1 MLPTVSPTKMKVVTS
16 SPTTISPTTIPPTTP
31 IAPTAPTSS
40 CPPQYQSGQT
50 YNEGDLVSNPIPEI
64 ISSSIPYFKCREF
77 PFTPWCSQPA
87 YEPGVTMSWEQA
99 WELVGVCDVDGGSG
113 GTSTSTAATT
123 LPSSTTTTASTTTTV
138 ATIPPPIST
147 PATPP
152 PPQPPTISTT
162 TTPSPTKQPTTPSS
176 SIIPS
181 PSEEDT
187 ITGPLPVQFQY
198 EIGNNENLQSQ
209 SILTSSNPVN
219 DMMMYIES
227 GTDGFVSLIVD
238 ETFHSGS
245 GSGSGIVSKERMES
259 DEDENVR
266 GRNRLRKR
274 KRRLVTRKD
283 RHLEVIYTPSSV
295 SISRIEDIACSYQNM
310 TALSRCQRVT
320 ADLTLDLVNE
330 PPLTSRLRFQTG
342 ISRGIQ
348 QGLLTFSPES
358 GIVYVG
364 ETPLPIQVI
373 EGVRIPDNGSGGSG
387 SSSNDKWVV
396 PVSVAAAA
404 IVAVI
409 LVLFAGT
416 QYRKRRRGRKEY
428 DGNNDNRVPL
438 DGNEV
443 ANDFLAA
450 PSSRNTTNDRSSS
463 RGRDSK
469 RRMRNVFEET
479 IEETPKLKE
488 DDDSD
493 LIDLEGGDGPVSMT
507 NTRNPFDS
515 SSSSSDSSSKGPQQQ
530 RTVGGG
536 PLSSWKEVSEDDLD
550 KSSELGETFMKD
562 RDSSDYRAAVEALV
576 RQTCPEHLESVD
588 EMMEEYEGRETVLIG
603 QLSAMLAT
611 QQKRNNNGED
621 VDGGGSTSG
630 WSSSAGLMSVP
641 ESGAAL
647 PPSTSFDDDSSAA
660 GSSQWSTEDGLSS
673 IDASMSSSEK
683 EMPDTYAA
691 IGKAAMTI
699 SESNVEKRSTTFI
712 QVDKNPDDQFSGLDI
727 GGIDGD
733 DSSSQSSRSSQ
744 KKIVTRE
751 DLDAAIE
758 AGDWTAVGATAQLLA
773 SNTAYDRRDSGR
785 VSETSAS
792 DQSEGVS
799 LSSMDYSDQERA
811 YEFERLIEAGDWKA
825 VMAIASEFEG
835 AGESD
840 SLHVSKL
847 SEMEY
852 DRRLSSSSG
861 PFNYDRDNTYESNRQ
876 QIEELVRR
884 VVPDE
889 IENIEE
895 MLLQFKGRENELITT
910 LQTMDE
916 RNLNSP
922 GKSPGKS
929 PGSSLPSSPE
939 SGTTPPVDDNLK
951 QVPSFQEEGEGTVYE
966 NDSIVFE
973 SDYETDGKKSSS
985 NNGSESKTSS
995 SRKSSESLESESSS
1009 SSEDISRLVI
1019 R

>member
-1 MLPTVSPTKMKVVTS
+1 
-16 SPTTISPTTIPPTTP
+16 
-31 IAPTAPTSS
+31 
-40 CPPQYQSGQT
+40 
-50 YNEGDLVSNPIPEI
+50 
-64 ISSSIPYFKCREF
+64 
-77 PFTPWCSQPA
+77 
-87 YEPGVTMSWEQA
+87 
-99 WELVGVCDVDGGSG
+99 
-113 GTSTSTAATT
+113 
-123 LPSSTTTTASTTTTV
+123 
-138 ATIPPPIST
+138 
-147 PATPP
+147 
-152 PPQPPTISTT
+152 
-162 TTPSPTKQPTTPSS
+162 
-176 SIIPS
+176 
-181 PSEEDT
+181 
-187 ITGPLPVQFQY
+187 
-198 EIGNNENLQSQ
+198 
-209 SILTSSNPVN
+209 
-219 DMMMYIES
+219 MMMYIES
-227 GTDGFVSLIVD
+227 GTDSFVSLIVD

-245 GSGSGIVSKERMES
+245 SVSSDGGIVSKERME
-259 DEDENVR
+259 DDDKDENVR
-266 GRNRLRKR
+266 GRNKLRTR

-283 RHLEVIYTPSSV
+283 DRQLEVIYTPSSV
-295 SISRIEDIACSYQNM
+295 SITRIEDIACSYQNM

-387 SSSNDKWVV
+387 SGSSSNDKWVV

-404 IVAVI
+404 IVAII

-428 DGNNDNRVPL
+428 DGNNNNRVPL
-438 DGNEV
+438 DGNDV
-443 ANDFLAA
+443 GNDFLAA
-450 PSSRNTTNDRSSS
+450 PSSRNTSNVRSSS

-479 IEETPKLKE
+479 IEETPQPKE

-493 LIDLEGGDGPVSMT
+493 LIDLESGDGPASMT

-536 PLSSWKEVSEDDLD
+536 PLTSWKEVSLDDLN
-550 KSSELGETFMKD
+550 KSSELGETYMKE
-562 RDSSDYRAAVEALV
+562 RDSTDYRAGVEALV
-576 RQTCPEHLESVD
+576 RQTCPEHLDSVD

-603 QLSAMLAT
+603 QLSAMMAT
-611 QQKRNNNGED
+611 QQKRNNNEKD

-630 WSSSAGLMSVP
+630 WSSSAGLMSVQ

-699 SESNVEKRSTTFI
+699 SESNVEKMSTTFI

-727 GGIDGD
+727 GGTDGD

-744 KKIVTRE
+744 KKIVTKE

-773 SNTAYDRRDSGR
+773 SNAAYDRRDSGS
-785 VSETSAS
+785 VSETS

-852 DRRLSSSSG
+852 DRQMSSSSG
-861 PFNYDRDNTYESNRQ
+861 PFNYDRDNTYTSNRQ
-876 QIEELVRR
+876 QIEELVKR

-916 RNLNSP
+916 RNQN
-922 GKSPGKS
+922 SPGKS

-939 SGTTPPVDDNLK
+939 SDPKTPPVDDTLK
-951 QVPSFQEEGEGTVYE
+951 QVPSFHEEGEGMVYE
-966 NDSIVFE
+966 NDSILFE

-995 SRKSSESLESESSS
+995 SRKSSESSESESSS
-1009 SSEDISRLVI
+1009 SSEDVSRLVI

>member
-1 MLPTVSPTKMKVVTS
+1 
-16 SPTTISPTTIPPTTP
+16 
-31 IAPTAPTSS
+31 
-40 CPPQYQSGQT
+40 
-50 YNEGDLVSNPIPEI
+50 
-64 ISSSIPYFKCREF
+64 
-77 PFTPWCSQPA
+77 
-87 YEPGVTMSWEQA
+87 
-99 WELVGVCDVDGGSG
+99 
-113 GTSTSTAATT
+113 
-123 LPSSTTTTASTTTTV
+123 
-138 ATIPPPIST
+138 
-147 PATPP
+147 
-152 PPQPPTISTT
+152 
-162 TTPSPTKQPTTPSS
+162 
-176 SIIPS
+176 
-181 PSEEDT
+181 
-187 ITGPLPVQFQY
+187 
-198 EIGNNENLQSQ
+198 
-209 SILTSSNPVN
+209 
-219 DMMMYIES
+219 
-227 GTDGFVSLIVD
+227 
-238 ETFHSGS
+238 
-245 GSGSGIVSKERMES
+245 
-259 DEDENVR
+259 
-266 GRNRLRKR
+266 
-274 KRRLVTRKD
+274 
-283 RHLEVIYTPSSV
+283 LEVIYTPSSV
-295 SISRIEDIACSYQNM
+295 SITRIEDIACSYQNM

-507 NTRNPFDS
+507 TTRNPFDS

-576 RQTCPEHLESVD
+576 RQTCPEHLDSVD

-611 QQKRNNNGED
+611 QQKRNKNGED

-699 SESNVEKRSTTFI
+699 SGSNVEKRSTTFI

-727 GGIDGD
+727 GGTDGD

-852 DRRLSSSSG
+852 DRQLSSSSG

-995 SRKSSESLESESSS
+995 SRKSSESSESESST